1 MRGVASR
8 SQEMERRSLSAHQA
22 AEPLNLLNDREEF
35 HMRGTTTR
43 RTNRRIATAFLLVAV
58 ASSLV
63 LQTQNVPTTHAAS
76 REPVRARHGIV
87 ASTNEIASH
96 VGVDIMKRGGNA
108 VDAAIAVAFAL
119 AVTHPAA
126 GNLGGGGFMMIRLND
141 GRTTAIDYREMAPAA
156 ATRNIYLDKNGKVIE
171 GEGGS
176 IEGYRAAGVPGTVRG
191 MELALKKYGS
201 GKMSWA
207 QLIEPARR
215 LAANGFNVTYTLS
228 RSLRGSREYLSKY
241 PETKRIYLNNGKFHN
256 EGDVFV
262 QPDLAAT
269 FARLQQRGP
278 NEFYTGQTAQLI
290 AADMKRNNGLLTLDD
305 LRGYVA
311 KERQPLRGNYRGYEV
326 ISMPPPS
333 SGGAVLIEMLNILE
347 GYDFKKMDWAS
358 SNRYH
363 LMTEAMRRAFADRA
377 EYMGDTD
384 FAKVPLAGLVDKRY
398 AAQLRNTIDPERASS
413 SEQVKAG
420 KPVGYESDETTHF
433 TVVDADGNAV
443 ANTYTLNN
451 SYGSAVVAKGTG
463 LIMND
468 EMDDFAAKP
477 GTPNLYGLIQG
488 ERNAVAPRKRPLSA
502 MTPTFVLRK
511 DGSLWFTVG
520 SPGGPTIINTVLDV
534 ITNVIDYGMNIQ
546 QAIDAPRIHHQWLP
560 DELVFEPYGLSGDTQ
575 NALTARGHKLAKPRY
590 LGDAEGIMIEEKTG
604 VRLGATDP
612 RRSDGL
618 AVGY

>member
-1 MRGVASR
+1 MQNKTIQTMVR
-8 SQEMERRSLSAHQA
+8 L
-22 AEPLNLLNDREEF
+22 
-35 HMRGTTTR
+35 
-43 RTNRRIATAFLLVAV
+43 LLVT
-58 ASSLV
+58 SLTFGFLTTPSLTLLSDAIV
-63 LQTQNVPTTHAAS
+63 LTARAAS

-87 ASTNEIASH
+87 ASTNEIASQ

-126 GNLGGGGFMMIRLND
+126 GNLGGGGFMMIRLKN
-141 GRTTAIDYREMAPAA
+141 GKTTAIDYREMAPAA
-156 ATRNIYLDKNGKVIE
+156 ATRNIYLNKNGNLIE

-176 IEGYRAAGVPGTVRG
+176 LVGYRAAGVPGTVRG
-191 MELALKKYGS
+191 MELALKRYGS
-201 GKMSWA
+201 GKLTWA

-215 LAANGFNVTYTLS
+215 LAVGFTVTNNLA
-228 RSLRGSREYLSKY
+228 RSLRGNNDYLSQY
-241 PETKRIYLNNGKFHN
+241 PETRRIYLNGGKFYN
-256 EGDVFV
+256 EGDVFR

-269 FARLQQRGP
+269 FARLQSSGP
-278 NEFYTGQTAQLI
+278 NEFYEGQTATLI
-290 AADMKRNNGLLTLDD
+290 VNDIKRHNGLMTLAD
-305 LRGYVA
+305 LRGYAA
-311 KERQPLRGNYRGYEV
+311 KERQPVSGQYRGYQV

-347 GYDFKKMDWAS
+347 GYDLGKLES
-358 SNRYH
+358 SSSERYH
-363 LMTEAMRRAFADRA
+363 LTTEAMRRAFADRA
-377 EYMGDTD
+377 EFMGDSD
-384 FAKVPLAGLVDKRY
+384 FVKVPVAGLIDKSY
-398 AAQLRNTIDPERASS
+398 AAKLRGTIKNERASTS
-413 SEQVKAG
+413 VEINAG
-420 KPVGYESDETTHF
+420 QPTGYESEETTHF
-433 TVVDADGNAV
+433 TTVDAEGNAV

-451 SYGSAVVAKGTG
+451 SYGSAAVAKGTG
-463 LIMND
+463 IILND

-477 GTPNLYGLIQG
+477 GTPNMYGLIQG

-520 SPGGPTIINTVLDV
+520 SPGGPTIINTALCV

-546 QAIDAPRIHHQWLP
+546 QAIDFPRIHHQWLP

-575 NALTARGHKLAKPRY
+575 KTLTALGHKLAKPRY

-604 VRLGATDP
+604 IRLGATDP

>member
-1 MRGVASR
+1 MVKRMRALFAPFVIFAFVCVPVTTPSR
-8 SQEMERRSLSAHQA
+8 YS
-22 AEPLNLLNDREEF
+22 P
-35 HMRGTTTR
+35 
-43 RTNRRIATAFLLVAV
+43 
-58 ASSLV
+58 
-63 LQTQNVPTTHAAS
+63 VPTTVAAS
-76 REPVRARHGIV
+76 REPVRARHGVV
-87 ASTNEIASH
+87 ASTNEVASQ

-126 GNLGGGGFMMIRLND
+126 GNLGGGGFMMIRLKD
-141 GRTTAIDYREMAPAA
+141 GRSTAIDYREMAPAA
-156 ATRNIYLDKNGKVIE
+156 ATRNIYLDKNGNVIS

-201 GKMSWA
+201 GKLTWT

-215 LAANGFNVTYTLS
+215 LAANGFTVTNSLARGLRSS
-228 RSLRGSREYLSKY
+228 RDYLSKY
-241 PETKRIYLNNGKFHN
+241 PETKRIYLNNGKFYN
-256 EGDVFV
+256 EGDTFV

-269 FARLQQRGP
+269 FVRLQQRGP
-278 NEFYTGQTAQLI
+278 NEFYEGQTAQLI
-290 AADMKRNNGLLTLDD
+290 VDD
-305 LRGYVA
+305 LKQHQGLITMEDMRGYVA
-311 KERQPLRGNYRGYEV
+311 KEREPLRGNYRGYEI

-347 GYDFKKMDWAS
+347 GYDFTKIDWAS
-358 SNRYH
+358 SERYH
-363 LMTEAMRRAFADRA
+363 LTTEAMRRAFADRA

-384 FAKVPLAGLVDKRY
+384 FVKVPIAGLIDKKY
-398 AAQLRNTIDPERASS
+398 AAQLRSTINPERASN

-420 KPVGYESDETTHF
+420 KPLGFESDETTHF
-433 TVVDADGNAV
+433 TVVDAEGNAV

-463 LIMND
+463 VIMND

-477 GTPNLYGLIQG
+477 GVPNLYGLIQG
-488 ERNAVAPRKRPLSA
+488 ERNSVAPHKRPLSA

-511 DGSLWFTVG
+511 DGSFWFTVG

-534 ITNVIDYGMNIQ
+534 ITNVIDYNMNIQ

-560 DELVFEPYGLSGDTQ
+560 DELVYEPYGLSGDTQ
-575 NALTARGHKLAKPRY
+575 KALIARGHRLVDKPRY
-590 LGDAEGIMIEEKTG
+590 LGDCEGIMIEAKSG
-604 VRLGATDP
+604 MRLGATDP
-612 RRSDGL
+612 RRSDGT

>member
-1 MRGVASR
+1 MRQTSLRSIRNITALSLLLFVSASFVRIPLTGR
-8 SQEMERRSLSAHQA
+8 S
-22 AEPLNLLNDREEF
+22 F
-35 HMRGTTTR
+35 
-43 RTNRRIATAFLLVAV
+43 
-58 ASSLV
+58 
-63 LQTQNVPTTHAAS
+63 AAS

-87 ASTNEIASH
+87 ASTNEVASR

-126 GNLGGGGFMMIRLND
+126 GNLGGGGFMMIRLKN
-141 GRTTAIDYREMAPAA
+141 GKTTAIDYREMAPAA
-156 ATRNIYLDKNGKVIE
+156 AHRNVYLDKNGNVIK

-176 IEGYRAAGVPGTVRG
+176 IVGYRAPGVPGTVRG

-201 GKMSWA
+201 GKLSWA
-207 QLIEPARR
+207 QLVEPARR
-215 LAANGFNVTYTLS
+215 LATNGFRVTHSLS
-228 RSLRGSREYLSKY
+228 RSLRANDDYLSQY
-241 PETKRIYLNNGKFHN
+241 AETKRIYLNNGKFYN
-256 EGDVFV
+256 EGDLFV
-262 QPDLAAT
+262 QTDLGAT

-278 NEFYTGQTAQLI
+278 NEFYEGQTARLI
-290 AADMKRNNGLLTLDD
+290 VDDLKRNNGLITLADM
-305 LRGYVA
+305 RGYIA
-311 KERQPLRGNYRGYEV
+311 KEREPVRGMYRGYEIV
-326 ISMPPPS
+326 SMPPPS

-347 GYDFKKMDWAS
+347 GYDLKKVDWAS
-358 SNRYH
+358 SDRYH
-363 LMTEAMRRAFADRA
+363 LMTESMRRAFADRA

-384 FAKVPLAGLVDKRY
+384 FVKVPIAGLIDKKY
-398 AAQLRNTIDPERASS
+398 AAQLRNTIHPERAST

-420 KPVGYESDETTHF
+420 RPVGYESDETTHF
-433 TVVDADGNAV
+433 TVVDSEGNAV

-463 LIMND
+463 VLMND

-520 SPGGPTIINTVLDV
+520 SPGGPTIINTAFCV

-560 DELVFEPYGLSGDTQ
+560 DELVYEPFGLSGDTQ
-575 NALTARGHKLAKPRY
+575 RALTARGHKLIDKPRY
-590 LGDAEGIMIEEKTG
+590 LGDCEGIMIEEKTG
-604 VRLGATDP
+604 IRLGATDP
-612 RRSDGL
+612 RRSDGP

>member
-1 MRGVASR
+1 MTYSVNSRTVRLAAISLLLFALIPRGYVA
-8 SQEMERRSLSAHQA
+8 
-22 AEPLNLLNDREEF
+22 
-35 HMRGTTTR
+35 
-43 RTNRRIATAFLLVAV
+43 
-58 ASSLV
+58 
-63 LQTQNVPTTHAAS
+63 PTTLAAS
-76 REPVRARHGIV
+76 REPVRAPHGIV
-87 ASTNEIASH
+87 ASTNEIASN
-96 VGVDIMKRGGNA
+96 VGVGILKRGGNA

-126 GNLGGGGFMMIRLND
+126 GNLGGGGFMMIRLKD
-141 GRTTAIDYREMAPAA
+141 GRTTAIDYREMAPSA
-156 ATRNIYLDKNGKVIE
+156 ATRNVYLDKDGNMIQ

-176 IEGYRAAGVPGTVRG
+176 IEGYRAAGIPGTVRG
-191 MELALKKYGS
+191 MELALKKFGS
-201 GKMSWA
+201 HRLAWA

-215 LAANGFNVTYTLS
+215 LAANGFAVTNTLA
-228 RSLRGSREYLSKY
+228 RGLRANREYLSKY
-241 PETKRIYLNNGKFHN
+241 TETKRIYLNGGNFYN
-256 EGDVFV
+256 EGEMFR

-278 NEFYTGQTAQLI
+278 NEFYEGRTARLI
-290 AADMKRNNGLLTLDD
+290 VDD
-305 LRGYVA
+305 LKSHGGLITMEDMRGYVA
-311 KERQPLRGNYRGYEV
+311 KEREPLRGNYRGYEI

-347 GYDFKKMDWAS
+347 GYDFKKIDWAS
-358 SNRYH
+358 SDRYH

-384 FAKVPLAGLVDKRY
+384 FVKVPVAGLTDKKY
-398 AAQLRNTIDPERASS
+398 AGQLRGTINPERASS

-420 KPVGYESDETTHF
+420 KPAGYESDETTHF
-433 TVVDADGNAV
+433 TVVDAEGNAV
-443 ANTYTLNN
+443 SNTYTLNN
-451 SYGSAVVAKGTG
+451 SFGSAVVAKGTG
-463 LIMND
+463 VIMND

-511 DGSLWFTVG
+511 NGSLWFTVG

-534 ITNVIDYGMNIQ
+534 ITNVIDYNMNIQ

-560 DELVFEPYGLSGDTQ
+560 DELVYEPYGLSGDTQ
-575 NALTARGHKLAKPRY
+575 NALTSRGHKLAKPRY

-604 VRLGATDP
+604 MRLGATDP

>member
-1 MRGVASR
+1 MKINTSRIIRLLLLTSLAFALCSTQLAPLPGVP
-8 SQEMERRSLSAHQA
+8 Q
-22 AEPLNLLNDREEF
+22 
-35 HMRGTTTR
+35 
-43 RTNRRIATAFLLVAV
+43 
-58 ASSLV
+58 SS
-63 LQTQNVPTTHAAS
+63 TTHAAS

-87 ASTNEIASH
+87 ASTNDIASK

-126 GNLGGGGFMMIRLND
+126 GNLGGGGFMMIRLKD

-156 ATRNIYLDKNGKVIE
+156 ATHNIYLDKDGKVLE

-176 IEGYRAAGVPGTVRG
+176 VEGYRAAGVPGTVRG

-201 GKMSWA
+201 GKLTWA
-207 QLIEPARR
+207 QLIEPARN
-215 LAANGFNVTYTLS
+215 LATGFTVNYTLA
-228 RSLRGSREYLSKY
+228 RSLRGNREYLSKY
-241 PETKRIYLNNGKFHN
+241 AETKRIYLNGGKFYN
-256 EGDVFV
+256 EGDVFR

-278 NEFYTGQTAQLI
+278 SEFYEGQTARLI
-290 AADMKRNNGLLTLDD
+290 VDDLKRHNGLMTMADM
-305 LRGYVA
+305 RGYVA
-311 KERQPLRGNYRGYEV
+311 KERATLRGNYRGYEIV
-326 ISMPPPS
+326 SMPPPS
-333 SGGAVLIEMLNILE
+333 SGGAVLVEMLNILE

-358 SNRYH
+358 SDRYH

-384 FAKVPLAGLVDKRY
+384 FVKVPIAGLTDKKY
-398 AAQLRNTIDPERASS
+398 AAQLRETINPARASS

-420 KPVGYESDETTHF
+420 KPVGYESEETTHF
-433 TVVDADGNAV
+433 TVVDSEGNAV

-575 NALTARGHKLAKPRY
+575 NALLARGHKFAKPRY

-604 VRLGATDP
+604 MRLGATDP

>member
-1 MRGVASR
+1 MRHKTLYQTLRSVTAAFVASTLVA
-8 SQEMERRSLSAHQA
+8 SIFLSLGS
-22 AEPLNLLNDREEF
+22 
-35 HMRGTTTR
+35 TTT
-43 RTNRRIATAFLLVAV
+43 L
-58 ASSLV
+58 
-63 LQTQNVPTTHAAS
+63 AAS
-76 REPVRARHGIV
+76 REPVRARRGIV
-87 ASTNEIASH
+87 ASTNEIASK

-108 VDAAIAVAFAL
+108 IDAAIAVAFAL

-126 GNLGGGGFMMIRLND
+126 GNLGGGGFMMIRLKN
-141 GRTTAIDYREMAPAA
+141 GNTTAIDYREMAPAA
-156 ATRNIYLDKNGKVIE
+156 ATRNIYLDKNGNVIE
-171 GEGGS
+171 GEGGPL
-176 IEGYRAAGVPGTVRG
+176 EGYRAAGVPGTVRG

-201 GKMSWA
+201 GRLNWT

-215 LAANGFNVTYTLS
+215 LAANGFTVTNSLA
-228 RSLRGSREYLSKY
+228 RGLRGSREYLSKY
-241 PETKRIYLNNGKFHN
+241 PETKRIYLNNGKFYN
-256 EGDVFV
+256 EGDLFV

-269 FARLQQRGP
+269 FGRLQQRGP
-278 NEFYTGQTAQLI
+278 NEFYEGQTARLI
-290 AADMKRNNGLLTLDD
+290 VADMQRHNGLMTLAD
-305 LRGYVA
+305 LQGYVA

-347 GYDFKKMDWAS
+347 GYDLKKMDWAS
-358 SNRYH
+358 SDRYH

-384 FAKVPLAGLVDKRY
+384 FAKVPLAGLIDKKY
-398 AAQLRNTIDPERASS
+398 AAQLRQTINPERASS

-433 TVVDADGNAV
+433 TVVDAEGNAV

-451 SYGSAVVAKGTG
+451 SYGSAAVAKGTG
-463 LIMND
+463 LLLND

-520 SPGGPTIINTVLDV
+520 SPGGPTIINTALCV

-575 NALTARGHKLAKPRY
+575 TALTTRGHKLAKPRY

>member
-1 MRGVASR
+1 
-8 SQEMERRSLSAHQA
+8 LK
-22 AEPLNLLNDREEF
+22 N
-35 HMRGTTTR
+35 
-43 RTNRRIATAFLLVAV
+43 
-58 ASSLV
+58 
-63 LQTQNVPTTHAAS
+63 
-76 REPVRARHGIV
+76 
-87 ASTNEIASH
+87 
-96 VGVDIMKRGGNA
+96 
-108 VDAAIAVAFAL
+108 
-119 AVTHPAA
+119 
-126 GNLGGGGFMMIRLND
+126 

-156 ATRNIYLDKNGKVIE
+156 ATRNIYLDQSGKVIE

-191 MELALKKYGS
+191 MELALRKYGS
-201 GKMSWA
+201 HRLTWT
-207 QLIEPARR
+207 QLIEPARA
-215 LAANGFNVTYTLS
+215 LAANGFTVNYTLA
-228 RSLRGSREYLSKY
+228 RSLRGNREYLSKY
-241 PETKRIYLNNGKFHN
+241 TETKRIYLNDGRLYN
-256 EGDVFV
+256 EGDVFR

-278 NEFYTGQTAQLI
+278 NEFYEGQTARLI
-290 AADMKRNNGLLTLDD
+290 VDAMKRHDGLITLKDM
-305 LRGYVA
+305 RGYVA
-311 KERQPLRGNYRGYEV
+311 KEREPLTGNYRGYEI

-333 SGGAVLIEMLNILE
+333 SGGAVLVEMLNILE

-358 SNRYH
+358 SDRYH

-384 FAKVPLAGLVDKRY
+384 FVKVPIAGLIDKKY
-398 AAQLRNTIDPERASS
+398 AAQLRNTINPERASS
-413 SEQVKAG
+413 SEQVRAG

-433 TVVDADGNAV
+433 TVVDAEGNAV

-477 GTPNLYGLIQG
+477 GTPNMFGLIQG

-575 NALTARGHKLAKPRY
+575 NALLARGHKFAKPRY
-590 LGDAEGIMIEEKTG
+590 LGDAEGIMIEEETG
-604 VRLGATDP
+604 MRLGATDP